1 MEKNQIISILAN
13 YKTNSK
19 YKRVIK
25 EIGLFGSYSKDS
37 HSKNSD
43 VDIFLK
49 LEPARMFDLIEIKN
63 NIEELLNKKVDIV
76 LLKNSMN
83 PYLKKQIKNYGIYV

>member
-1 MEKNQIISILAN
+1 
-13 YKTNSK
+13 
-19 YKRVIK
+19 
-25 EIGLFGSYSKDS
+25 
-37 HSKNSD
+37 
-43 VDIFLK
+43 
-49 LEPARMFDLIEIKN
+49 MFDLIEIKN